1 MAFSSQAFRAPSLT
15 SRPKL
20 GKTTVSSSVFRGT
33 TKAVSASKTI
43 KVPAGM
49 GYGRIYRGANVDP
62 KYLKK
67 EGTPL
72 EQTLVETNNILV
84 EIQKQLSA
92 DFAYRIAKEDEETK
106 KIRAAADKKK
116 RIDAEKG
123 AEGVKKV
130 ASAIG
135 GVADK
140 VLAPARSIIDK
151 ILGFL
156 SAVATGFVVEKAIPW
171 LLNNRDKIEGTF
183 KFVQDN
189 WKWILGIIGGVLVGR
204 VVYKVVRLYRALRGV
219 ARFLTG
225 RGGKPSTGGGRTR
238 GGIFRN
244 AAGQRRGGLTIGRET
259 RSFYTGTGGR
269 TGPARYNGGAARQKI
284 DLEVVTRQKGIINKA
299 LQGVEVSAKKFSRDI
314 LKSLGM
320 GPGAKTLQK
329 SILKFARPIL
339 KRIPFVGALL
349 DFALSVAL
357 GEDPGR
363 AAFGAI
369 GAGLLGAVG
378 TFLGGPVGTF
388 IGGFAGDFAG
398 RKLYDLFFGNKS
410 KDPNA
415 EEAKGMNSG
424 GTVTGRNVGDRDS
437 VPALLTVGEKVV
449 PREQSKAS
457 KFGPFVDDI
466 IRDKGS
472 LYGGMVFALREQE
485 ENNKLFKKTNVEF
498 EKTLKEL
505 LEKNKPQ
512 PRNTGGGA
520 NISPPTESKAP
531 SAANTIKPTG
541 RDTSASLKKEEDSG
555 PETIMLPM
563 QRSGS
568 NLPPSQAAMAPAAG
582 GSSIPTFDAED
593 PENTYIEFMKMQL
606 GIFGV

>member
-33 TKAVSASKTI
+33 TKAVSASKTM

-49 GYGRIYRGANVDP
+49 GYGSIYRGSNVDP

-67 EGTPL
+67 EGAPL

-84 EIQKQLSA
+84 EIQKQLSI
-92 DFAYRIAKEDEETK
+92 DFSYRIAKENEETRR
-106 KIRAAADKKK
+106 IRAASDKKK
-116 RIDAEKG
+116 REEAEKG

-130 ASAIG
+130 GSAIG

-140 VLAPARSIIDK
+140 VLAPAKSIIDK

-183 KFVQDN
+183 KFIQDN
-189 WKWILGIIGGVLVGR
+189 WKWILGIIGGVLIGR
-204 VVYKVVRLYRALRGV
+204 VVYKVVRIFRALRGV

-244 AAGQRRGGLTIGRET
+244 AAGQRRGFGELKTET
-259 RSFYTGTGGR
+259 RTLTKK
-269 TGPARYNGGAARQKI
+269 GALGETIKYDTNVAVRQKN
-284 DLEVVTRQKGIINKA
+284 IIGKA
-299 LQGVEVSAKKFSRDI
+299 LQGVEVNAKKFSRDI
-314 LKSLGM
+314 IKSLGM
-320 GPGAKTLQK
+320 GPGAKTMQK

-369 GAGLLGAVG
+369 GAGLLGAIG
-378 TFLGGPVGTF
+378 TFLGGPLGTF
-388 IGGFAGDFAG
+388 IGGFAGDMAG
-398 RKLYDLFFGNKS
+398 RKLYDMFFGNKGE
-410 KDPNA
+410 DPNA
-415 EEAKGMNSG
+415 KEAKGMNSG
-424 GTVTGRNVGDRDS
+424 GTVTGRNVGNRDS

-472 LYGGMVFALREQE
+472 LYVGMVNALKEQE
-485 ENNKLFKKTNVEF
+485 ESSKVFKKTNEQL
-498 EKTLKEL
+498 ETILKKQE
-505 LEKNKPQ
+505 EKNKPKSN
-512 PRNTGGGA
+512 PPS
-520 NISPPTESKAP
+520 IPVSPAPKPKKSSASSSSAITPTVK
-531 SAANTIKPTG
+531 
-541 RDTSASLKKEEDSG
+541 DTSSLQKETKRG

-563 QRSGS
+563 QKSGS
-568 NLPPSQAAMAPAAG
+568 NISASPTALAPAPG

-593 PENTYIEFMKMQL
+593 AENTYIEFMKMQF

>member
-49 GYGRIYRGANVDP
+49 GYGSIYRGASVDP

-106 KIRAAADKKK
+106 KIRAASDKKK
-116 RIDAEKG
+116 RIAAEQG

-140 VLAPARSIIDK
+140 VLAPARSIFDK

-156 SAVATGFVVEKAIPW
+156 SAVVTGFIVDKALTW
-171 LLNNRDKIEGTF
+171 LSKDENRAKIEGVF
-183 KFVQDN
+183 DFVKSN
-189 WKWILGIIGGVLVGR
+189 WKWILGIIGGVLIGR
-204 VVYKVVRLYRALRGV
+204 VVYKVVRIFRALRGV

-244 AAGQRRGGLTIGRET
+244 AAGQRRGFGELKTET
-259 RSFYTGTGGR
+259 RTLTKK
-269 TGPARYNGGAARQKI
+269 GALGETIKYDTNVAVRQKN
-284 DLEVVTRQKGIINKA
+284 IIGKA
-299 LQGVEVSAKKFSRDI
+299 LQGVEVNAKKFSRDI
-314 LKSLGM
+314 MKSLGM
-320 GPGAKTLQK
+320 GPGAKTMQK

-369 GAGLLGAVG
+369 GAGLLGAIG
-378 TFLGGPVGTF
+378 TFLGGPLGTF
-388 IGGFAGDFAG
+388 IGGFAGDMAG
-398 RKLYDLFFGNKS
+398 RKLYDMFFGNKGE
-410 KDPNA
+410 DPNA
-415 EEAKGMNSG
+415 KEAKGMNSG

-437 VPALLTVGEKVV
+437 VPTILTVGEKVV

-485 ENNKLFKKTNVEF
+485 ENNKLFKKTNESF

-505 LEKNKPQ
+505 TEKNKPQ
-512 PRNTGGGA
+512 VRSTGGSGA

-531 SAANTIKPTG
+531 TAANTIKPTG
-541 RDTSASLKKEEDSG
+541 RDTSSSLKKEEDSG

-563 QRSGS
+563 QKSGS
-568 NLPPSQAAMAPAAG
+568 NTIPSPTSAAPAAG

-593 PENTYIEFMKMQL
+593 PENTYIEYMKMQF

>member
-49 GYGRIYRGANVDP
+49 GYGSIYRGASVDP

-106 KIRAAADKKK
+106 KIRAASDKKK
-116 RIDAEKG
+116 RIAAEQG

-140 VLAPARSIIDK
+140 VLAPARSIFDK

-156 SAVATGFVVEKAIPW
+156 SAVVTGFIVDKALTW
-171 LLNNRDKIEGTF
+171 LSKDENRAKIEGVF
-183 KFVQDN
+183 DFVKSN
-189 WKWILGIIGGVLVGR
+189 WKWILGIIGGVLIGR
-204 VVYKVVRLYRALRGV
+204 VVYKVVRIFRALRGV

-244 AAGQRRGGLTIGRET
+244 AAGQRRGFGELKTET
-259 RSFYTGTGGR
+259 RTLTKK
-269 TGPARYNGGAARQKI
+269 GALGETIKYDTNVAVRQKN
-284 DLEVVTRQKGIINKA
+284 IIGKA
-299 LQGVEVSAKKFSRDI
+299 LQGVEVNAKKFSRDI
-314 LKSLGM
+314 MKSLGM
-320 GPGAKTLQK
+320 GPGAKTMQK

-369 GAGLLGAVG
+369 GAGLLGAIG
-378 TFLGGPVGTF
+378 TFLGGPLGTF
-388 IGGFAGDFAG
+388 IGGFAGDMAG
-398 RKLYDLFFGNKS
+398 RKLYDMFFGNKGE
-410 KDPNA
+410 DPNA
-415 EEAKGMNSG
+415 KEAKGMNRG
-424 GTVTGRNVGDRDS
+424 GTVTGRNVGNRDS

-472 LYGGMVFALREQE
+472 LYVGMVNALKEQE
-485 ENNKLFKKTNVEF
+485 ESSKVFKKTNEQL
-498 EKTLKEL
+498 ETILKKQE
-505 LEKNKPQ
+505 EKNKLKSNP
-512 PRNTGGGA
+512 PS
-520 NISPPTESKAP
+520 IPVSPAPKPKKSSASSSSAITPTVK
-531 SAANTIKPTG
+531 
-541 RDTSASLKKEEDSG
+541 DTSSLQKETKRG

-563 QRSGS
+563 QKFGS
-568 NLPPSQAAMAPAAG
+568 NIPPSATSMAPAPG

-593 PENTYIEFMKMQL
+593 PENTYIEYMKMQF

>member
-1 MAFSSQAFRAPSLT
+1 MAFSSQAFRAPSVT

-43 KVPAGM
+43 KVPSGM
-49 GYGRIYRGANVDP
+49 GYGSIYRGSNVDP

-67 EGTPL
+67 EGAPL

-92 DFAYRIAKEDEETK
+92 DFSYRIAKENEETK
-106 KIRAAADKKK
+106 KIRAASDKKK
-116 RIDAEKG
+116 REEAEKG

-130 ASAIG
+130 GSAIG

-140 VLAPARSIIDK
+140 VLAPAKSIFDK

-156 SAVATGFVVEKAIPW
+156 SAVVTGFIVDKALVW
-171 LLNNRDKIEGTF
+171 LSKDENKAKLDGVFN
-183 KFVQDN
+183 FVKDN

-204 VVYKVVRLYRALRGV
+204 VIYKMYRIYRALRWAG
-219 ARFLTG
+219 RLLTG
-225 RGGKPSTGGGRTR
+225 RGGGGGGAATRR
-238 GGIFRN
+238 GGLIRN
-244 AAGQRRGGLTIGRET
+244 SAGQRRGFGPLQAET
-259 RSFYTGTGGR
+259 RTFQRRGILGETINYDRQVMTR
-269 TGPARYNGGAARQKI
+269 TKNPIAKSIQR
-284 DLEVVTRQKGIINKA
+284 LEVLSKIAGKNVVSKLGLKGIT
-299 LQGVEVSAKKFSRDI
+299 KF
-314 LKSLGM
+314 L
-320 GPGAKTLQK
+320 
-329 SILKFARPIL
+329 RPIL
-339 KRIPFVGALL
+339 KRIPIFGGLI
-349 DFALSVAL
+349 DFAVSMAL
-357 GEDPGR
+357 GEPIGR
-363 AAFGAI
+363 AAAKAVGAMLG
-369 GAGLLGAVG
+369 GALGSFIPIPGVG
-378 TFLGGPVGTF
+378 TFLGGW
-388 IGGFAGDFAG
+388 AGDWVG
-398 RKLYDLFFGNKS
+398 GTLYDWITKS
-410 KDPNA
+410 KESKEVKEEGAD
-415 EEAKGMNSG
+415 EAKGMNSG
-424 GTVTGRNVGDRDS
+424 GTVTGRNVGNRDS

-485 ENNKLFKKTNVEF
+485 ENNKLFKKTNESF

-505 LEKNKPQ
+505 TEKNKPKVRT
-512 PRNTGGGA
+512 PGSPAA

-531 SAANTIKPTG
+531 AAANTIKPTG
-541 RDTSASLKKEEDSG
+541 KDAPSLRKQEDSG

-563 QRSGS
+563 QKSGS

-593 PENTYIEFMKMQL
+593 PENTYIEYMKMQF

>member
-1 MAFSSQAFRAPSLT
+1 MALSSQAFRAPSLT

-33 TKAVSASKTI
+33 TKAVSASKTM

-49 GYGRIYRGANVDP
+49 GYGSIYRGSNVDP

-67 EGTPL
+67 EGAPL

-92 DFAYRIAKEDEETK
+92 DFSYRIAKENEETK
-106 KIRAAADKKK
+106 KIRAASDKKK
-116 RIDAEKG
+116 RIAAEQG

-140 VLAPARSIIDK
+140 VLAPARSIFDK

-156 SAVATGFVVEKAIPW
+156 SAVVTGFIVDKALVW
-171 LLNNRDKIEGTF
+171 LSKDENKAKLDGVFN
-183 KFVQDN
+183 FVKDN

-204 VVYKVVRLYRALRGV
+204 VIYKMYRIFRALRWAG
-219 ARFLTG
+219 RLLTG

-244 AAGQRRGGLTIGRET
+244 AAGQRRGFGELKTET
-259 RSFYTGTGGR
+259 RTLTKK
-269 TGPARYNGGAARQKI
+269 GALGETIKYDTNVAVRQKN
-284 DLEVVTRQKGIINKA
+284 IIGKA
-299 LQGVEVSAKKFSRDI
+299 LQGVEVNAKKFSRDI
-314 LKSLGM
+314 MKSLGM
-320 GPGAKTLQK
+320 GPGAKTMQK

-369 GAGLLGAVG
+369 GAGLLGAIG
-378 TFLGGPVGTF
+378 TFLGGPLGTF
-388 IGGFAGDFAG
+388 IGGFAGDMAG
-398 RKLYDLFFGNKS
+398 RKLYDMFFGNKGE
-410 KDPNA
+410 DPNA
-415 EEAKGMNSG
+415 KEAKGMNSG
-424 GTVTGRNVGDRDS
+424 GTVTGRNVGNRDS

-485 ENNKLFKKTNVEF
+485 ENNKLFKKTNESF

-505 LEKNKPQ
+505 TEKNKPKVRT
-512 PRNTGGGA
+512 PESPAA
-520 NISPPTESKAP
+520 NISPSTESKAP
-531 SAANTIKPTG
+531 TAANTIKPTG
-541 RDTSASLKKEEDSG
+541 RDTSSSLKKEEDSG

-563 QRSGS
+563 QKSGS

-593 PENTYIEFMKMQL
+593 PENTYIEYMKMQF

>member
-33 TKAVSASKTI
+33 TKAVSASKTM

-49 GYGRIYRGANVDP
+49 GYGSIYRGSNVDP

-67 EGTPL
+67 EGAPL

-106 KIRAAADKKK
+106 KIRAASDKKK
-116 RIDAEKG
+116 RIAAEQG

-140 VLAPARSIIDK
+140 VLAPARSIFDK

-156 SAVATGFVVEKAIPW
+156 SAVVTGFIVDKALTW
-171 LLNNRDKIEGTF
+171 LSKDENRAKIEGVF
-183 KFVQDN
+183 DFVKSN

-204 VVYKVVRLYRALRGV
+204 VVYKIVRIFRALRGV

-225 RGGKPSTGGGRTR
+225 RGGAATGGGGR

-244 AAGQRRGGLTIGRET
+244 AQGQRRGKVNITRTTET
-259 RSFYTGTGGR
+259 RTLTKRDKLGGTVK
-269 TGPARYNGGAARQKI
+269 YDKQF
-284 DLEVVTRQKGIINKA
+284 DVVNRQKGIINKA

-314 LKSLGM
+314 IKSLGM
-320 GPGAKTLQK
+320 GPGAKTMQK

-369 GAGLLGAVG
+369 GAGLLGAIG
-378 TFLGGPVGTF
+378 TFLGGPLGTF

-398 RKLYDLFFGNKS
+398 RKLYDMFFGNKGE
-410 KDPNA
+410 DPNA
-415 EEAKGMNSG
+415 KEAKGMNRG

-437 VPALLTVGEKVV
+437 VPTILTVGEKVV

-485 ENNKLFKKTNVEF
+485 ENNKLFKKTNESF

-505 LEKNKPQ
+505 TEKNKPKVRT
-512 PRNTGGGA
+512 PGSPAA

-531 SAANTIKPTG
+531 TAANTIKPTG
-541 RDTSASLKKEEDSG
+541 RDTSSSLKKEEDSG

-563 QRSGS
+563 QKSGS
-568 NLPPSQAAMAPAAG
+568 NISASPTALAPAPG

-593 PENTYIEFMKMQL
+593 AENTYIEFMKMQF

>member
-33 TKAVSASKTI
+33 TKAVSASKTM

-49 GYGRIYRGANVDP
+49 GYGSIYRGANVDP

-84 EIQKQLSA
+84 EIQKQLSV

-140 VLAPARSIIDK
+140 VLAPARSIFDK

-156 SAVATGFVVEKAIPW
+156 SAVVTGFIVDKALTW
-171 LLNNRDKIEGTF
+171 LSKDENRAKIEGVF
-183 KFVQDN
+183 NFVKDN

-204 VVYKVVRLYRALRGV
+204 VVYKIVRIFRALRGV

-225 RGGKPSTGGGRTR
+225 RGGGPGRRPRGTRITAAENRYRQRFGDRAADQRFGERPKGGLIRDGSNRVR
-238 GGIFRN
+238 KNIVSKSIFRVQDL
-244 AAGQRRGGLTIGRET
+244 ASKAGKGVVSKLGL
-259 RSFYTGTGGR
+259 
-269 TGPARYNGGAARQKI
+269 
-284 DLEVVTRQKGIINKA
+284 KGIT
-299 LQGVEVSAKKFSRDI
+299 KF
-314 LKSLGM
+314 L
-320 GPGAKTLQK
+320 
-329 SILKFARPIL
+329 RPVL
-339 KRIPFVGALL
+339 KRIPIFGALI
-349 DFALSVAL
+349 DFAVSMAL
-357 GEDPGR
+357 GEPIGR
-363 AAFGAI
+363 AAAKAI
-369 GAGLLGAVG
+369 GAGLGGALGSLIPIPGVG
-378 TFLGGPVGTF
+378 TFLGGW
-388 IGGFAGDFAG
+388 AGDWVG
-398 RKLYDLFFGNKS
+398 GTLYDWITKS
-410 KDPNA
+410 KESKEVKEEGAD
-415 EEAKGMNSG
+415 EAKGMNSG

-555 PETIMLPM
+555 PETVMLPM
-563 QRSGS
+563 QKSGS

>member
-33 TKAVSASKTI
+33 TKAVSASKTM

-49 GYGRIYRGANVDP
+49 GYGSIYRGSNVDP

-106 KIRAAADKKK
+106 KIRAASDKKK
-116 RIDAEKG
+116 RIAAEQG

-140 VLAPARSIIDK
+140 VLAPARSIFDK

-156 SAVATGFVVEKAIPW
+156 SAVVTGFIVDKALVW
-171 LLNNRDKIEGTF
+171 LSKDENKAKLDGVFN
-183 KFVQDN
+183 FVKDN

-204 VVYKVVRLYRALRGV
+204 VIYNMYRIFRALRGV

-225 RGGKPSTGGGRTR
+225 RGGAATGGGGR

-244 AAGQRRGGLTIGRET
+244 ASGGRRGVTIGRET

-269 TGPARYNGGAARQKI
+269 TGPAQVDGAGARKKI
-284 DLEVVTRQKGIINKA
+284 DLDIVTRQKGIINKA
-299 LQGVEVSAKKFSRDI
+299 LQGVEVNAKKFSRVI
-314 LKSLGM
+314 MKSLGM
-320 GPGAKTLQK
+320 GPGAKTMQK
-329 SILKFARPIL
+329 SILMFARPIL

-363 AAFGAI
+363 AAPRRPADRRARRSVPRSRAGEARSPYSTSKRRLRSRARSGRMIALI
-369 GAGLLGAVG
+369 GA
-378 TFLGGPVGTF
+378 
-388 IGGFAGDFAG
+388 
-398 RKLYDLFFGNKS
+398 
-410 KDPNA
+410 
-415 EEAKGMNSG
+415 
-424 GTVTGRNVGDRDS
+424 
-437 VPALLTVGEKVV
+437 
-449 PREQSKAS
+449 
-457 KFGPFVDDI
+457 
-466 IRDKGS
+466 
-472 LYGGMVFALREQE
+472 
-485 ENNKLFKKTNVEF
+485 
-498 EKTLKEL
+498 
-505 LEKNKPQ
+505 
-512 PRNTGGGA
+512 
-520 NISPPTESKAP
+520 
-531 SAANTIKPTG
+531 
-541 RDTSASLKKEEDSG
+541 
-555 PETIMLPM
+555 
-563 QRSGS
+563 
-568 NLPPSQAAMAPAAG
+568 
-582 GSSIPTFDAED
+582 
-593 PENTYIEFMKMQL
+593 
-606 GIFGV
+606 

>member
-49 GYGRIYRGANVDP
+49 GYGSIYRGASVDP

-67 EGTPL
+67 EGAPL

-106 KIRAAADKKK
+106 KIRAASDKKK
-116 RIDAEKG
+116 REEAEKG

-140 VLAPARSIIDK
+140 VLAPAKSIFDK

-156 SAVATGFVVEKAIPW
+156 SAVVTGFIVDKALTW
-171 LLNNRDKIEGTF
+171 LSKDENRAKIDGVF
-183 KFVQDN
+183 NFVKDN

-204 VVYKVVRLYRALRGV
+204 VIYKMYRIYRALRGI
-219 ARFLTG
+219 ARFVTG
-225 RGGKPSTGGGRTR
+225 RGGGGGGAATRR
-238 GGIFRN
+238 GGLIRN
-244 AAGQRRGGLTIGRET
+244 AAGQRRGFGPLQAET
-259 RSFYTGTGGR
+259 RTFQRRGILGETINYDRQVMTR
-269 TGPARYNGGAARQKI
+269 TKNPIAKSIQR
-284 DLEVVTRQKGIINKA
+284 LEVLSKIAGKNVVSKLGLKGIT
-299 LQGVEVSAKKFSRDI
+299 KF
-314 LKSLGM
+314 L
-320 GPGAKTLQK
+320 
-329 SILKFARPIL
+329 RPVL
-339 KRIPFVGALL
+339 KRIPIFGGLI
-349 DFALSVAL
+349 DFAVSMAL
-357 GEDPGR
+357 GEPIGR
-363 AAFGAI
+363 AAAKAVGAMLG
-369 GAGLLGAVG
+369 GALGSFIPIPGVG
-378 TFLGGPVGTF
+378 TFLGGW
-388 IGGFAGDFAG
+388 AGDWVG
-398 RKLYDLFFGNKS
+398 GTLYDWITKS
-410 KDPNA
+410 KESKEVKEEGA
-415 EEAKGMNSG
+415 AEAKGMNSG
-424 GTVTGRNVGDRDS
+424 GTVTGRNVGNRDS

-485 ENNKLFKKTNVEF
+485 ENNKLFKKTNESF

-505 LEKNKPQ
+505 TEKNKPKVRT
-512 PRNTGGGA
+512 PGRPAA

-531 SAANTIKPTG
+531 AAANTIKPTG
-541 RDTSASLKKEEDSG
+541 RDTSSSLKKEEDSG
-555 PETIMLPM
+555 PETIRLPM
-563 QRSGS
+563 QKSGS
-568 NLPPSQAAMAPAAG
+568 NISASPTALAPAPG

-593 PENTYIEFMKMQL
+593 AENTYIEFMKMQF

>member
-33 TKAVSASKTI
+33 TEAVSASKTI

-49 GYGRIYRGANVDP
+49 GYGSIYRGASVDP

-67 EGTPL
+67 EGAPL

-106 KIRAAADKKK
+106 KIRAASDKKK
-116 RIDAEKG
+116 REEAEKG

-140 VLAPARSIIDK
+140 VLAPAKSIFDK

-156 SAVATGFVVEKAIPW
+156 SAVVTGFIVDKALTW
-171 LLNNRDKIEGTF
+171 LSKDENRAKIDGVF
-183 KFVQDN
+183 NFVKDN

-204 VVYKVVRLYRALRGV
+204 VIYKMYRIYRALRGI
-219 ARFLTG
+219 ARFVTG
-225 RGGKPSTGGGRTR
+225 RGGGGGGAATRR
-238 GGIFRN
+238 GGLIRN
-244 AAGQRRGGLTIGRET
+244 AAGQRRGFGPLQAET
-259 RSFYTGTGGR
+259 RTFQRRGILGETINYDRQVMTR
-269 TGPARYNGGAARQKI
+269 TKNPIAKSIQR
-284 DLEVVTRQKGIINKA
+284 LEVLSKIAGKNVVSKLGLKGIT
-299 LQGVEVSAKKFSRDI
+299 KF
-314 LKSLGM
+314 L
-320 GPGAKTLQK
+320 
-329 SILKFARPIL
+329 RPVL
-339 KRIPFVGALL
+339 KRIPIFGGLI
-349 DFALSVAL
+349 DFAVSMAL
-357 GEDPGR
+357 GEPIGR
-363 AAFGAI
+363 AAAKAVGAMLG
-369 GAGLLGAVG
+369 GALGSFIPIPGVG
-378 TFLGGPVGTF
+378 TFLGGW
-388 IGGFAGDFAG
+388 AGDWVG
-398 RKLYDLFFGNKS
+398 GTLYDWITKS
-410 KDPNA
+410 KESKEVKEEGA
-415 EEAKGMNSG
+415 AEAKGMNSG
-424 GTVTGRNVGDRDS
+424 GTVTGRNVGNRDS

-485 ENNKLFKKTNVEF
+485 ENNKLFKKTNESF

-505 LEKNKPQ
+505 TEKNKPKVRT
-512 PRNTGGGA
+512 PGRPAA

-531 SAANTIKPTG
+531 AAANTIKPTG
-541 RDTSASLKKEEDSG
+541 RDTSSSLKKEEDSG

-563 QRSGS
+563 QKSGS

-593 PENTYIEFMKMQL
+593 PENTYIEYMKMQF

>member
-33 TKAVSASKTI
+33 TKAVSASKTM

-49 GYGRIYRGANVDP
+49 GYGSIYRGSNVDP

-106 KIRAAADKKK
+106 KIRAASDKKK
-116 RIDAEKG
+116 RIAAEQG

-140 VLAPARSIIDK
+140 VLAPARSIFDK

-156 SAVATGFVVEKAIPW
+156 SAVVTGFIVDKALTW
-171 LLNNRDKIEGTF
+171 LSKDENRAKIEGVF
-183 KFVQDN
+183 DFVKSN

-204 VVYKVVRLYRALRGV
+204 VVYKIVRIFRALRGV

-225 RGGKPSTGGGRTR
+225 RGGAATGGGGR

-244 AAGQRRGGLTIGRET
+244 AQGQRRGKVNITRTTET
-259 RSFYTGTGGR
+259 RTLTKRDKLGGTVK
-269 TGPARYNGGAARQKI
+269 YDKQF
-284 DLEVVTRQKGIINKA
+284 DVVNRQKGIINKA

-314 LKSLGM
+314 IKSLGM
-320 GPGAKTLQK
+320 GPGAKTMQK

-369 GAGLLGAVG
+369 GAGLLGAIG
-378 TFLGGPVGTF
+378 TFLGGPLGTF

-398 RKLYDLFFGNKS
+398 RKLYDMFFGNKGE
-410 KDPNA
+410 DPNA
-415 EEAKGMNSG
+415 KEAKGMNRG
-424 GTVTGRNVGDRDS
+424 GTVTGRNVGNRDS

-485 ENNKLFKKTNVEF
+485 ENNKLFKKTNESF

-505 LEKNKPQ
+505 TEKNKPKVRT
-512 PRNTGGGA
+512 PGSPAA

-531 SAANTIKPTG
+531 TAANTIKPTG
-541 RDTSASLKKEEDSG
+541 RDTSSSLKKEEDSG

-563 QRSGS
+563 QKSGS

-593 PENTYIEFMKMQL
+593 AENTYIEFMKMQF

>member
-33 TKAVSASKTI
+33 TKAVSASKTM

-49 GYGRIYRGANVDP
+49 GYGSIYRGSNVDP

-67 EGTPL
+67 EGAPL

-92 DFAYRIAKEDEETK
+92 DFAYRIAKENEETK
-106 KIRAAADKKK
+106 KIRAASDKKK
-116 RIDAEKG
+116 RIAAEQG

-140 VLAPARSIIDK
+140 VLAPARSIFDK

-156 SAVATGFVVEKAIPW
+156 SAVVTGFIVDKALTW
-171 LLNNRDKIEGTF
+171 LSKDENRAKIEGVF
-183 KFVQDN
+183 DFVKSN
-189 WKWILGIIGGVLVGR
+189 WKWILGIIGGVLIGR
-204 VVYKVVRLYRALRGV
+204 VVYKVVRIFRALRGV

-225 RGGKPSTGGGRTR
+225 RGGQPSTGGGRTR

-244 AAGQRRGGLTIGRET
+244 AAGQRRGSLTIGREVQS
-259 RSFYTGTGGR
+259 RVVPGKFNV
-269 TGPARYNGGAARQKI
+269 AGGAVRENV
-284 DLEVVTRQKGIINKA
+284 EVITRQKGIINKA
-299 LQGVEVSAKKFSRDI
+299 LQGVEVSAKKFSRNI
-314 LKSLGM
+314 IKSLGM

-369 GAGLLGAVG
+369 GAGLLGAIG
-378 TFLGGPVGTF
+378 TFLGGPLGTF
-388 IGGFAGDFAG
+388 IGGFAGDMAG
-398 RKLYDLFFGNKS
+398 RKLYDMFFGNKGE
-410 KDPNA
+410 DPNA
-415 EEAKGMNSG
+415 KEAKGMNSG

-437 VPALLTVGEKVV
+437 VPTILTVGEKVV

-485 ENNKLFKKTNVEF
+485 ENNKLFKKTNESF

-505 LEKNKPQ
+505 TEKNKPQ
-512 PRNTGGGA
+512 VRSTGGSGA

-531 SAANTIKPTG
+531 TAANTIKPTG
-541 RDTSASLKKEEDSG
+541 RDTSSSLKKEEDSG

-563 QRSGS
+563 QKSGS

-593 PENTYIEFMKMQL
+593 PENTYIEYMKMQF

>member
-33 TKAVSASKTI
+33 TKAVSASKTM

-49 GYGRIYRGANVDP
+49 GYGSIYRGASVDP

-67 EGTPL
+67 EGAPL

-92 DFAYRIAKEDEETK
+92 DFAYRIAKENDETK
-106 KIRAAADKKK
+106 KIRAASDKKK
-116 RIDAEKG
+116 RIAAEQG

-140 VLAPARSIIDK
+140 VLAPARSIFDK

-156 SAVATGFVVEKAIPW
+156 SAVVTGFIVDKALTW
-171 LLNNRDKIEGTF
+171 LSKDENRAKIEGVF
-183 KFVQDN
+183 DFVKSN
-189 WKWILGIIGGVLVGR
+189 WKWILGIIGGVLIGR
-204 VVYKVVRLYRALRGV
+204 VVYKVVRIFRALRGV

-225 RGGKPSTGGGRTR
+225 RGGQPSTGGGRTR

-244 AAGQRRGGLTIGRET
+244 SAGQRRGFGELKTET
-259 RSFYTGTGGR
+259 RTLTKK
-269 TGPARYNGGAARQKI
+269 GALGETIKYDTNVAVRQKN
-284 DLEVVTRQKGIINKA
+284 IIGKA
-299 LQGVEVSAKKFSRDI
+299 LQGVEVNAKKFSRDI
-314 LKSLGM
+314 MKSLGM
-320 GPGAKTLQK
+320 GPGAKTMQK

-369 GAGLLGAVG
+369 GAGLLGAIG
-378 TFLGGPVGTF
+378 TFLGGPLGTF
-388 IGGFAGDFAG
+388 IGGFAGDMAG
-398 RKLYDLFFGNKS
+398 RKLYDMFFGNKGE
-410 KDPNA
+410 DPNA
-415 EEAKGMNSG
+415 KEAKGMNSG

-437 VPALLTVGEKVV
+437 VPTILTVGEKVV

-485 ENNKLFKKTNVEF
+485 ENNKLFKKTNESF

-505 LEKNKPQ
+505 TEKNKPQ
-512 PRNTGGGA
+512 VRSTGGSGA

-531 SAANTIKPTG
+531 AAANTIKPTG
-541 RDTSASLKKEEDSG
+541 RDTSSSLKKEEDSG

-563 QRSGS
+563 QKSGS
-568 NLPPSQAAMAPAAG
+568 NISASPTALAPAPG

-593 PENTYIEFMKMQL
+593 AENTYIEFMKMQF

>member
-49 GYGRIYRGANVDP
+49 GYGSIYRGASVDP

-67 EGTPL
+67 EGAPL

-106 KIRAAADKKK
+106 KIRAASDKKK
-116 RIDAEKG
+116 REEAEKG

-140 VLAPARSIIDK
+140 VLAPAKSIFDK

-156 SAVATGFVVEKAIPW
+156 SAVVTGFIVDKALTW
-171 LLNNRDKIEGTF
+171 LSKDENRAKIDGVF
-183 KFVQDN
+183 NFVKDN

-204 VVYKVVRLYRALRGV
+204 VVYKIVRIFRALRGV

-244 AAGQRRGGLTIGRET
+244 AAGQRRGSLTIGREVQS
-259 RSFYTGTGGR
+259 RVVPGKFNV
-269 TGPARYNGGAARQKI
+269 AGGAVRENV
-284 DLEVVTRQKGIINKA
+284 EVITRQKGIINKA
-299 LQGVEVSAKKFSRDI
+299 LQGVEVSAKKFSRNI
-314 LKSLGM
+314 IKSLGM

-369 GAGLLGAVG
+369 GAALLGAVG
-378 TFLGGPVGTF
+378 TFLGGPLGTF
-388 IGGFAGDFAG
+388 IGGFAGDMAG
-398 RKLYDLFFGNKS
+398 RKLYDMFFGNKGE
-410 KDPNA
+410 DPNA
-415 EEAKGMNSG
+415 KEAKGMNSG
-424 GTVTGRNVGDRDS
+424 GTVTGRNVGNRDS

-485 ENNKLFKKTNVEF
+485 ENNKLFKKTNEFF

-505 LEKNKPQ
+505 TEKNKPKVRT
-512 PRNTGGGA
+512 PGRPAA

-531 SAANTIKPTG
+531 AAANTIKPTG
-541 RDTSASLKKEEDSG
+541 RDTSSSLKKEEDSG

-563 QRSGS
+563 QKSGS

-593 PENTYIEFMKMQL
+593 PENTYIEYMKMQF

>member
-49 GYGRIYRGANVDP
+49 GYGSIYRGASVDP

-106 KIRAAADKKK
+106 KIRAASDKKK
-116 RIDAEKG
+116 RIAAEQG

-140 VLAPARSIIDK
+140 VLAPARSIFDK

-156 SAVATGFVVEKAIPW
+156 SAVVTGFIVDKALTW
-171 LLNNRDKIEGTF
+171 LSKDENRAKIEGVF
-183 KFVQDN
+183 DFVKSN
-189 WKWILGIIGGVLVGR
+189 WKWILGIIGGVLIGR
-204 VVYKVVRLYRALRGV
+204 VVYKVVRIFRALRGV

-244 AAGQRRGGLTIGRET
+244 AAGQRRGFGELKTET
-259 RSFYTGTGGR
+259 RTLTKK
-269 TGPARYNGGAARQKI
+269 GALGETIKYDTNVAVRQKN
-284 DLEVVTRQKGIINKA
+284 IIGKA
-299 LQGVEVSAKKFSRDI
+299 LQGVEVNAKKFSRDI
-314 LKSLGM
+314 MKSLGM
-320 GPGAKTLQK
+320 GPGAKTMQK

-369 GAGLLGAVG
+369 GAGLLGAIG
-378 TFLGGPVGTF
+378 TFLGGPLGTF
-388 IGGFAGDFAG
+388 IGGFAGDMAG
-398 RKLYDLFFGNKS
+398 RKLYDMFFGNKGE
-410 KDPNA
+410 DPNA
-415 EEAKGMNSG
+415 KEAKGMNSG

-437 VPALLTVGEKVV
+437 VPTILTVGEKVV

-485 ENNKLFKKTNVEF
+485 ENNKLFKKTNESF

-505 LEKNKPQ
+505 TEKNKPQ
-512 PRNTGGGA
+512 VRSTGGSGA

-531 SAANTIKPTG
+531 TAANTIKPTG
-541 RDTSASLKKEEDSG
+541 RDTSSSLKKEEDSG

-563 QRSGS
+563 QKSGS

-593 PENTYIEFMKMQL
+593 PENTYIEYMKMQF

>member
-33 TKAVSASKTI
+33 TKAVSASKTM

-49 GYGRIYRGANVDP
+49 GYGSIYRGSNVDP

-106 KIRAAADKKK
+106 KIRAASDKKK
-116 RIDAEKG
+116 RIAAEQG

-140 VLAPARSIIDK
+140 VLAPAKSIFDK

-156 SAVATGFVVEKAIPW
+156 SAVVTGFIVDKALTW
-171 LLNNRDKIEGTF
+171 LSKDENRAKIQGVF
-183 KFVQDN
+183 DFVKSN

-204 VVYKVVRLYRALRGV
+204 VIYKMYRIFRALRGV

-238 GGIFRN
+238 SGIFRN
-244 AAGQRRGGLTIGRET
+244 AAGQRRGRLTIGREVQS
-259 RSFYTGTGGR
+259 RVVPGKFNV
-269 TGPARYNGGAARQKI
+269 AGGAVRENV
-284 DLEVVTRQKGIINKA
+284 EVITRQKGIINKA
-299 LQGVEVSAKKFSRDI
+299 LQGVEVSAKKFSRNI
-314 LKSLGM
+314 IKSLGM

-369 GAGLLGAVG
+369 GAGLLGAIG
-378 TFLGGPVGTF
+378 TFLGGPLGTF
-388 IGGFAGDFAG
+388 IGGFAGDMAG
-398 RKLYDLFFGNKS
+398 RKLYDMFFGNKGE
-410 KDPNA
+410 DPNA
-415 EEAKGMNSG
+415 KEAKGMNSG
-424 GTVTGRNVGDRDS
+424 GTVTGRNVGNRDS

-485 ENNKLFKKTNVEF
+485 ENNKLFKKTNESF

-505 LEKNKPQ
+505 SEKNKPKVRT
-512 PRNTGGGA
+512 PGSPAA

-531 SAANTIKPTG
+531 AAANTIKPTG
-541 RDTSASLKKEEDSG
+541 RDTSSSLKKEEDSG

-563 QRSGS
+563 QKSGS
-568 NLPPSQAAMAPAAG
+568 NIPASPTSLAPAAG

-593 PENTYIEFMKMQL
+593 PENTYIEFMKMQF

>member
-33 TKAVSASKTI
+33 TKAVSASKTM

-49 GYGRIYRGANVDP
+49 GYGSIYRGASVDP

-84 EIQKQLSA
+84 EIQKQLSV

-140 VLAPARSIIDK
+140 VLAPAKSIFDK

-156 SAVATGFVVEKAIPW
+156 SAVVTGFVAEKAIPW

-204 VVYKVVRLYRALRGV
+204 VVYKIVRLYRALRGV
-219 ARFLTG
+219 ARFATG
-225 RGGKPSTGGGRTR
+225 RGGKPSTSGGRTR

-244 AAGQRRGGLTIGRET
+244 AAGQRRGRLTIGREVQS
-259 RSFYTGTGGR
+259 RVVPGKFNV
-269 TGPARYNGGAARQKI
+269 AGGAVRENV
-284 DLEVVTRQKGIINKA
+284 EVITRQKGIINKA
-299 LQGVEVSAKKFSRDI
+299 LQGVEVSVKKFSRDI
-314 LKSLGM
+314 IKSLGM
-320 GPGAKTLQK
+320 GPGSKTLQK

-378 TFLGGPVGTF
+378 TFLGGPLGTF

-398 RKLYDLFFGNKS
+398 RKLYDLFFGNKG
-410 KDPNA
+410 KDPNV

-505 LEKNKPQ
+505 LEKNKPK

-531 SAANTIKPTG
+531 AAANTIKPTG
-541 RDTSASLKKEEDSG
+541 RDTSSSLKKEEDSG

-563 QRSGS
+563 QKSGS

-593 PENTYIEFMKMQL
+593 SENTYIEFMKMQL

>member
-33 TKAVSASKTI
+33 TKAVSASKTM

-49 GYGRIYRGANVDP
+49 GYGSIYRGSNVDP

-92 DFAYRIAKEDEETK
+92 DFAYRIAKESEETK
-106 KIRAAADKKK
+106 KIRAASDKKK
-116 RIDAEKG
+116 RIAAEQG

-140 VLAPARSIIDK
+140 VLAPAKSIFDK

-156 SAVATGFVVEKAIPW
+156 SAVVTGFIVDKALTW
-171 LLNNRDKIEGTF
+171 LSKDENRAKIEGVF
-183 KFVQDN
+183 NFVKDN

-204 VVYKVVRLYRALRGV
+204 VIYKMYRIYRALRGI
-219 ARFLTG
+219 ARFVTG
-225 RGGKPSTGGGRTR
+225 RGGAPGRRKIGTR
-238 GGIFRN
+238 LSPAEQRYRSRFGDRAGDQRFGERPKGNLLRQSSGKVRN
-244 AAGQRRGGLTIGRET
+244 NIVAKSVVRLQDLASKAGKNVVGKLGL
-259 RSFYTGTGGR
+259 
-269 TGPARYNGGAARQKI
+269 
-284 DLEVVTRQKGIINKA
+284 KGI
-299 LQGVEVSAKKFSRDI
+299 SKF
-314 LKSLGM
+314 L
-320 GPGAKTLQK
+320 
-329 SILKFARPIL
+329 RPIL
-339 KRIPFVGALL
+339 KRIPIFGALI
-349 DFALSVAL
+349 DFAVSMAL
-357 GEDPGR
+357 GEPIGR
-363 AAFGAI
+363 AAAKAI
-369 GAGLLGAVG
+369 GAGLGGALGSLIPIPGVG
-378 TFLGGPVGTF
+378 TFLGGW
-388 IGGFAGDFAG
+388 AGDWVG
-398 RKLYDLFFGNKS
+398 GTLYDWITKS
-410 KDPNA
+410 KESKELKEGGADEA
-415 EEAKGMNSG
+415 EGMNRG

-437 VPALLTVGEKVV
+437 VPTILTVGEKVV

-485 ENNKLFKKTNVEF
+485 ENNKLFKKTNESF

-505 LEKNKPQ
+505 TEKNKPQ
-512 PRNTGGGA
+512 VRSTGGSGA

-531 SAANTIKPTG
+531 TAANTIKPTG
-541 RDTSASLKKEEDSG
+541 RDTSSSLKKEEDSG

-563 QRSGS
+563 QKSGS

-593 PENTYIEFMKMQL
+593 PENTYIEYMKMQF

>member
-15 SRPKL
+15 AKPKL

-33 TKAVSASKTI
+33 TKAVSASKTM

-49 GYGRIYRGANVDP
+49 GYGSIYRGSNVDP

-106 KIRAAADKKK
+106 KIRAASDKKK
-116 RIDAEKG
+116 RIAAEQG

-140 VLAPARSIIDK
+140 VLAPAKSIFDK

-156 SAVATGFVVEKAIPW
+156 SAVVTGFIVDKALTW
-171 LLNNRDKIEGTF
+171 LSKDENRAKIQGVF
-183 KFVQDN
+183 DFVKSN

-204 VVYKVVRLYRALRGV
+204 VIYKMYRIFRALRGV

-244 AAGQRRGGLTIGRET
+244 AAGQRRGRLTIGREVQS
-259 RSFYTGTGGR
+259 RVVPGKFNV
-269 TGPARYNGGAARQKI
+269 AGGAVRENV
-284 DLEVVTRQKGIINKA
+284 EVITRQKGIINKA
-299 LQGVEVSAKKFSRDI
+299 LQGVEVSAKKFSRNI
-314 LKSLGM
+314 IKSLGM

-369 GAGLLGAVG
+369 GAGLLGAIG
-378 TFLGGPVGTF
+378 TFLGGPLGTF
-388 IGGFAGDFAG
+388 IGGFAGDMAG
-398 RKLYDLFFGNKS
+398 RKLYDMFFGNKGE
-410 KDPNA
+410 DPNA
-415 EEAKGMNSG
+415 KEAKGMNSG
-424 GTVTGRNVGDRDS
+424 GTVTGRNVGNRDS

-485 ENNKLFKKTNVEF
+485 ENNKLFKKTNESF

-505 LEKNKPQ
+505 SEKNKPKVRT
-512 PRNTGGGA
+512 PGSPAA

-531 SAANTIKPTG
+531 AAANTIKPTG
-541 RDTSASLKKEEDSG
+541 RDTSSSLKKEEDSG

-563 QRSGS
+563 QKSGS
-568 NLPPSQAAMAPAAG
+568 NIPASPTSLAPAAG

-593 PENTYIEFMKMQL
+593 PENTYIEFMKMQF

>member
-1 MAFSSQAFRAPSLT
+1 MAFSSQAFRAPSVT

-49 GYGRIYRGANVDP
+49 GYGSIYRGASVDP

-106 KIRAAADKKK
+106 KIRAASDKKK
-116 RIDAEKG
+116 RIAAEQG

-140 VLAPARSIIDK
+140 VLAPARSIFDK

-156 SAVATGFVVEKAIPW
+156 SAVVTGFIVDKALTW
-171 LLNNRDKIEGTF
+171 LSKDENRAKIEGVF
-183 KFVQDN
+183 DFVKSN
-189 WKWILGIIGGVLVGR
+189 WKWILGIIGGVLIGR
-204 VVYKVVRLYRALRGV
+204 VVYKVVRIFRALRGV

-244 AAGQRRGGLTIGRET
+244 AAGQRRGFGELKTET
-259 RSFYTGTGGR
+259 RTLTKK
-269 TGPARYNGGAARQKI
+269 GALGETIKYDTNVAVRQKN
-284 DLEVVTRQKGIINKA
+284 IIGKA
-299 LQGVEVSAKKFSRDI
+299 LQGVEVNAKKFSRDI
-314 LKSLGM
+314 MKSLGM
-320 GPGAKTLQK
+320 GPGAKTMQK

-369 GAGLLGAVG
+369 GAGLLGAIG
-378 TFLGGPVGTF
+378 TFLGGPLGTF
-388 IGGFAGDFAG
+388 IGGFAGDMAG
-398 RKLYDLFFGNKS
+398 RKLYDMFFGNKGE
-410 KDPNA
+410 DPNA
-415 EEAKGMNSG
+415 KEAKGMNSG

-437 VPALLTVGEKVV
+437 VPTILTVGEKVV

-485 ENNKLFKKTNVEF
+485 ENNKLFKKTNESF

-505 LEKNKPQ
+505 TEKNKPQ
-512 PRNTGGGA
+512 VRSTGGSGA

-531 SAANTIKPTG
+531 TAANTIKPTG
-541 RDTSASLKKEEDSG
+541 RDTSSSLKKEEDSG

-563 QRSGS
+563 QKSGS
-568 NLPPSQAAMAPAAG
+568 NTIPSPTSAAPAAG

-593 PENTYIEFMKMQL
+593 PENTYIEYMKMQF

>member
-1 MAFSSQAFRAPSLT
+1 
-15 SRPKL
+15 
-20 GKTTVSSSVFRGT
+20 
-33 TKAVSASKTI
+33 
-43 KVPAGM
+43 M
-49 GYGRIYRGANVDP
+49 GYGSIYRGSNVDP

-106 KIRAAADKKK
+106 KIRAASDKKK
-116 RIDAEKG
+116 RIAAEQG

-140 VLAPARSIIDK
+140 VLAPARSIFDK

-156 SAVATGFVVEKAIPW
+156 SAVVTGFIVDKALTW
-171 LLNNRDKIEGTF
+171 LSKDENRAKIDGVF
-183 KFVQDN
+183 NFVKDN

-204 VVYKVVRLYRALRGV
+204 VVYKIVRIFRALRGV

-244 AAGQRRGGLTIGRET
+244 AAGQRRGFGELKTET
-259 RSFYTGTGGR
+259 RTLTKK
-269 TGPARYNGGAARQKI
+269 GALGETIKYDTNVAVRQKN
-284 DLEVVTRQKGIINKA
+284 IIGKA
-299 LQGVEVSAKKFSRDI
+299 LQGVEVNAKKFSRDI
-314 LKSLGM
+314 IKSLGM
-320 GPGAKTLQK
+320 GPGAKTMQK

-369 GAGLLGAVG
+369 GAGLLGAIG
-378 TFLGGPVGTF
+378 TFLGGPLGTF
-388 IGGFAGDFAG
+388 IGGFAGDMAG
-398 RKLYDLFFGNKS
+398 RKLYDMFFGNKGE
-410 KDPNA
+410 DPNA
-415 EEAKGMNSG
+415 KEAKGMNRG

-437 VPALLTVGEKVV
+437 VPTILTVGEKVV
-449 PREQSKAS
+449 PREQSKPS

-485 ENNKLFKKTNVEF
+485 ENNKLFKKTNESF

-505 LEKNKPQ
+505 TEKNKPQ
-512 PRNTGGGA
+512 VRSTGGSGA

-531 SAANTIKPTG
+531 TAANTIKPTG
-541 RDTSASLKKEEDSG
+541 RDTSSSLKKEEDSG

-563 QRSGS
+563 QKSGS
-568 NLPPSQAAMAPAAG
+568 NISASPTALAPAPG

-593 PENTYIEFMKMQL
+593 AENTYIEFMKMQF

>member
-33 TKAVSASKTI
+33 TKAVSASKTM

-49 GYGRIYRGANVDP
+49 GYGSIYRGSNVDP

-106 KIRAAADKKK
+106 KIRAASDKKK
-116 RIDAEKG
+116 RIAAEQG

-140 VLAPARSIIDK
+140 VLAPAKSIFDK

-156 SAVATGFVVEKAIPW
+156 SAVVTGFIVDKALTW
-171 LLNNRDKIEGTF
+171 LSKDENRAKIQGVF
-183 KFVQDN
+183 DFVKSN

-204 VVYKVVRLYRALRGV
+204 VIYKMYRIFRALRGV

-244 AAGQRRGGLTIGRET
+244 AAGQRRGRLTIGREVQS
-259 RSFYTGTGGR
+259 RVVPGKFNV
-269 TGPARYNGGAARQKI
+269 AGGAVRENV
-284 DLEVVTRQKGIINKA
+284 EVITRQKGIINKA
-299 LQGVEVSAKKFSRDI
+299 LQGVEVSAKKFSRNI
-314 LKSLGM
+314 IKSLGM

-369 GAGLLGAVG
+369 GAGLLGAIG
-378 TFLGGPVGTF
+378 TFLGGPLGTF
-388 IGGFAGDFAG
+388 IGGFAGDMAG
-398 RKLYDLFFGNKS
+398 RKLYDMFFGNKGE
-410 KDPNA
+410 DPNA
-415 EEAKGMNSG
+415 KEAKGMNSG
-424 GTVTGRNVGDRDS
+424 GTVTGRNVGNRDS

-485 ENNKLFKKTNVEF
+485 ENNKLFKKTNESF

-505 LEKNKPQ
+505 SEKNKPKVRT
-512 PRNTGGGA
+512 PGSPAA

-531 SAANTIKPTG
+531 AAANTIKPTG
-541 RDTSASLKKEEDSG
+541 RDTSSSLKKEEDSG

-563 QRSGS
+563 QKSGS
-568 NLPPSQAAMAPAAG
+568 NIPASPTSLAPAAG

-593 PENTYIEFMKMQL
+593 PENTYIEFMKMQF

>member
-33 TKAVSASKTI
+33 TKAVSASKTM

-49 GYGRIYRGANVDP
+49 GYGSIYRGSNVDP

-67 EGTPL
+67 EGAPL

-106 KIRAAADKKK
+106 KIRAASDKKK
-116 RIDAEKG
+116 RIAAEQG

-140 VLAPARSIIDK
+140 VLAPARSIFDK

-156 SAVATGFVVEKAIPW
+156 SAVVTGFIVDKALTW
-171 LLNNRDKIEGTF
+171 LSKDENRAKIEGVF
-183 KFVQDN
+183 DFVKSN

-204 VVYKVVRLYRALRGV
+204 VVYKIVRIFRALRGV

-244 AAGQRRGGLTIGRET
+244 AAGQRRGFGELKTET
-259 RSFYTGTGGR
+259 RTITKK
-269 TGPARYNGGAARQKI
+269 GALGETIKYDTNVAVRQKN
-284 DLEVVTRQKGIINKA
+284 IIGKA
-299 LQGVEVSAKKFSRDI
+299 LQGVEVNAKKFSRDI
-314 LKSLGM
+314 IKSLGM
-320 GPGAKTLQK
+320 GPGAKTMQK

-369 GAGLLGAVG
+369 GAGLLGAIG
-378 TFLGGPVGTF
+378 TFLGGPLGTF

-398 RKLYDLFFGNKS
+398 RKLYDMFFGNKGE
-410 KDPNA
+410 DPNA
-415 EEAKGMNSG
+415 KEAKGMNRG
-424 GTVTGRNVGDRDS
+424 GTVTGRNVGNRDS

-485 ENNKLFKKTNVEF
+485 ENNKLFKKTNESF

-505 LEKNKPQ
+505 TEKNKPQ
-512 PRNTGGGA
+512 VRSTGGSGA

-531 SAANTIKPTG
+531 TAANTIKPTG
-541 RDTSASLKKEEDSG
+541 RDTSSSLKKEEDSG

-563 QRSGS
+563 QKSGS
-568 NLPPSQAAMAPAAG
+568 NISASPTALAPAPG

-593 PENTYIEFMKMQL
+593 AENTYIEFMKMQF

>member
-33 TKAVSASKTI
+33 TKAVSASKTM

-49 GYGRIYRGANVDP
+49 GYGSIYRGSNVDP

-106 KIRAAADKKK
+106 KIRAASDKKK
-116 RIDAEKG
+116 RIAAEQG

-204 VVYKVVRLYRALRGV
+204 VIYKMYRIFRALRWAG
-219 ARFLTG
+219 RLLTG
-225 RGGKPSTGGGRTR
+225 RGGAATGGGGR

-244 AAGQRRGGLTIGRET
+244 AQGQRRGKVNITRTTET
-259 RSFYTGTGGR
+259 RTLTKRDKLGGTVK
-269 TGPARYNGGAARQKI
+269 YDKQF
-284 DLEVVTRQKGIINKA
+284 DVVNRQKGIINKA

-314 LKSLGM
+314 IKSLGM
-320 GPGAKTLQK
+320 GPGAKTMQK

-369 GAGLLGAVG
+369 GAGLLGAIG
-378 TFLGGPVGTF
+378 TFLGGPLGTF
-388 IGGFAGDFAG
+388 IGGFAGDMAG
-398 RKLYDLFFGNKS
+398 RKLYDMFFGNKGE
-410 KDPNA
+410 DPNA
-415 EEAKGMNSG
+415 KEAKGMNRG

-437 VPALLTVGEKVV
+437 VPTILTVGEKVV

-485 ENNKLFKKTNVEF
+485 ENNKLFKKTNESF

-505 LEKNKPQ
+505 TEKNKPKVRT
-512 PRNTGGGA
+512 PGSPAA
-520 NISPPTESKAP
+520 NISPSTESKAP
-531 SAANTIKPTG
+531 TAANTIKPTG
-541 RDTSASLKKEEDSG
+541 RDTSSSLKKEEDSG

-563 QRSGS
+563 QKSGS

-593 PENTYIEFMKMQL
+593 PENTYIEFMKMQF

>member
-49 GYGRIYRGANVDP
+49 GYGSIYRGSNVDP

-67 EGTPL
+67 EGAPL

-106 KIRAAADKKK
+106 KIRAASDKKK

-140 VLAPARSIIDK
+140 VLAPARSIFDK

-156 SAVATGFVVEKAIPW
+156 SAVVTGFIVDKALTW
-171 LLNNRDKIEGTF
+171 LSKDENRAKIEGVF
-183 KFVQDN
+183 DFVKSN

-204 VVYKVVRLYRALRGV
+204 VVYKIVRIFRALRGV

-225 RGGKPSTGGGRTR
+225 RGGQPSTGGGRTR

-244 AAGQRRGGLTIGRET
+244 SAGQRRGSLTIGREVQS
-259 RSFYTGTGGR
+259 RVVPGR
-269 TGPARYNGGAARQKI
+269 FNVAGGAVRENV
-284 DLEVVTRQKGIINKA
+284 EVITRQKGIINKA
-299 LQGVEVSAKKFSRDI
+299 LQGVEVSAKKFSRNI
-314 LKSLGM
+314 IKSLGM

-369 GAGLLGAVG
+369 GAALLGAVG
-378 TFLGGPVGTF
+378 TFLGGPLGTF
-388 IGGFAGDFAG
+388 IGGFAGDMAG
-398 RKLYDLFFGNKS
+398 RKLYDMFFGNKGE
-410 KDPNA
+410 DPNA
-415 EEAKGMNSG
+415 KEAKGMNSG
-424 GTVTGRNVGDRDS
+424 GTVTGRNVGNRDS

-485 ENNKLFKKTNVEF
+485 ENNKLFKKTNESF

-505 LEKNKPQ
+505 TEKNKPKVRT
-512 PRNTGGGA
+512 PGSPAA

-531 SAANTIKPTG
+531 TAANTIKPTG
-541 RDTSASLKKEEDSG
+541 RDTSSSLKKEEDSG

-563 QRSGS
+563 QKSGS
-568 NLPPSQAAMAPAAG
+568 NLPPSQATMAPAAG

-593 PENTYIEFMKMQL
+593 AENTYIEFMKMQF

>member
-20 GKTTVSSSVFRGT
+20 GKTTVSSSVFRGI
-33 TKAVSASKTI
+33 TKAVSISKTM

-49 GYGRIYRGANVDP
+49 GYGSIYRGSNVDP

-67 EGTPL
+67 EGAPL

-106 KIRAAADKKK
+106 KIRAASDKKK
-116 RIDAEKG
+116 RIAAEQG

-130 ASAIG
+130 GSAIG

-140 VLAPARSIIDK
+140 VLAPARSIFDK

-156 SAVATGFVVEKAIPW
+156 SAVVTGFIVDKALTW
-171 LLNNRDKIEGTF
+171 LSKDENRAKIEGVF
-183 KFVQDN
+183 DFVKSN

-204 VVYKVVRLYRALRGV
+204 VIYKMYRIYRALRWAG
-219 ARFLTG
+219 RLLTG
-225 RGGKPSTGGGRTR
+225 RGGGGGGAATRR
-238 GGIFRN
+238 GGLIRN
-244 AAGQRRGGLTIGRET
+244 AAGQRRGFGPLQAET
-259 RSFYTGTGGR
+259 RTFQRRGILGETINYDRQVMTR
-269 TGPARYNGGAARQKI
+269 TKNPIAKSIQR
-284 DLEVVTRQKGIINKA
+284 LEVLSKIAGKNVVSKLGLKGIT
-299 LQGVEVSAKKFSRDI
+299 KF
-314 LKSLGM
+314 L
-320 GPGAKTLQK
+320 
-329 SILKFARPIL
+329 RPVL
-339 KRIPFVGALL
+339 KRIPIFGGLI
-349 DFALSVAL
+349 DFAVSMAL
-357 GEDPGR
+357 GEPIGR
-363 AAFGAI
+363 AAAKAVGAMLG
-369 GAGLLGAVG
+369 GALGSLIPIPGVG
-378 TFLGGPVGTF
+378 TFLGGW
-388 IGGFAGDFAG
+388 AGDWVG
-398 RKLYDLFFGNKS
+398 GTLYDWITKS
-410 KDPNA
+410 KESKEVKEEGAD
-415 EEAKGMNSG
+415 EAKGMNRG

-437 VPALLTVGEKVV
+437 VPTILTVGEKVV

-485 ENNKLFKKTNVEF
+485 ENNKLFKKTNESF

-505 LEKNKPQ
+505 TEKNKPKV
-512 PRNTGGGA
+512 RSTGRSGA

-531 SAANTIKPTG
+531 TAANTIKPTG
-541 RDTSASLKKEEDSG
+541 RDTSSSLKKEEDSG

-563 QRSGS
+563 QKSGS
-568 NLPPSQAAMAPAAG
+568 NISASPTALAPAPG

-593 PENTYIEFMKMQL
+593 AENTYIEFMKMQF

>member
-49 GYGRIYRGANVDP
+49 GYGSIYRGASVDP

-67 EGTPL
+67 EGAPL
-72 EQTLVETNNILV
+72 EQTLVETNNILA

-92 DFAYRIAKEDEETK
+92 DFSYRIAKENEETK
-106 KIRAAADKKK
+106 KIRAASDKKK
-116 RIDAEKG
+116 REEAEKG

-140 VLAPARSIIDK
+140 VLAPAKSIFDK

-156 SAVATGFVVEKAIPW
+156 SAVVTGFIVDKALTW
-171 LLNNRDKIEGTF
+171 LSKDENRAKIEGVF
-183 KFVQDN
+183 DFVKSN

-204 VVYKVVRLYRALRGV
+204 VIYKMYRIYRALRWAG
-219 ARFLTG
+219 RLLTG
-225 RGGKPSTGGGRTR
+225 RGGGGGGAATRR
-238 GGIFRN
+238 GGLIRN
-244 AAGQRRGGLTIGRET
+244 AAGQRRGFGPLQAET
-259 RSFYTGTGGR
+259 RTFQRRGIFNETINYDRQVMTR
-269 TGPARYNGGAARQKI
+269 TKNPIAKSIQR
-284 DLEVVTRQKGIINKA
+284 LEVLSKIAGKNVVSKLGLKGIT
-299 LQGVEVSAKKFSRDI
+299 KF
-314 LKSLGM
+314 L
-320 GPGAKTLQK
+320 
-329 SILKFARPIL
+329 RPVL
-339 KRIPFVGALL
+339 KRIPIFGGLI
-349 DFALSVAL
+349 DFAVSMAL
-357 GEDPGR
+357 GEPIGR
-363 AAFGAI
+363 AAAKAVGAMLG
-369 GAGLLGAVG
+369 GALGSFIPIPGVG
-378 TFLGGPVGTF
+378 TFLGGW
-388 IGGFAGDFAG
+388 AGDWVG
-398 RKLYDLFFGNKS
+398 GTLYDWITKS
-410 KDPNA
+410 KESKEVKEEGA
-415 EEAKGMNSG
+415 AEAKGMNSG
-424 GTVTGRNVGDRDS
+424 GTVTGRNVGNRDS

-485 ENNKLFKKTNVEF
+485 ENNKLFKKTNESF

-505 LEKNKPQ
+505 TEKNKPQ
-512 PRNTGGGA
+512 VRSTRGSGA

-531 SAANTIKPTG
+531 TAANTIKPTG
-541 RDTSASLKKEEDSG
+541 RDTSSSLKKEEDSG

-563 QRSGS
+563 QKSGS
-568 NLPPSQAAMAPAAG
+568 NISASPTALAPAPG

-593 PENTYIEFMKMQL
+593 AENTYIEFMKMQF

>member
-49 GYGRIYRGANVDP
+49 GYGSIYRGSNVDP

-67 EGTPL
+67 EGAPL

-106 KIRAAADKKK
+106 KIRAASDKKK
-116 RIDAEKG
+116 RIAAEKG

-140 VLAPARSIIDK
+140 VLAPAKSIFDK

-156 SAVATGFVVEKAIPW
+156 SAVVTGFIVDKALTW
-171 LLNNRDKIEGTF
+171 LSKDENRAKIDGVF
-183 KFVQDN
+183 NFVKDN

-204 VVYKVVRLYRALRGV
+204 VIYKMYRIYRALRWAG
-219 ARFLTG
+219 RLLTG
-225 RGGKPSTGGGRTR
+225 RGGGGGGAATRR
-238 GGIFRN
+238 GGLIRN
-244 AAGQRRGGLTIGRET
+244 SAGQRRGFGPLQAET
-259 RSFYTGTGGR
+259 RTFQRRGILGETINYDRQVMTR
-269 TGPARYNGGAARQKI
+269 TKNPIAKSIQR
-284 DLEVVTRQKGIINKA
+284 LEVLSKIAGKNVVSKLGLKGIT
-299 LQGVEVSAKKFSRDI
+299 KF
-314 LKSLGM
+314 L
-320 GPGAKTLQK
+320 
-329 SILKFARPIL
+329 RPIL
-339 KRIPFVGALL
+339 KRIPIFGGLI
-349 DFALSVAL
+349 DFAVSMAL
-357 GEDPGR
+357 GEPIGR
-363 AAFGAI
+363 AAAKAVGAMLG
-369 GAGLLGAVG
+369 GALGSFIPIPGVG
-378 TFLGGPVGTF
+378 TFLGGW
-388 IGGFAGDFAG
+388 AGDWVG
-398 RKLYDLFFGNKS
+398 GTLYDWITKS
-410 KDPNA
+410 KESKEVKEEGAD
-415 EEAKGMNSG
+415 EAKGMNSG
-424 GTVTGRNVGDRDS
+424 GTVTGRNVGNRDS

-485 ENNKLFKKTNVEF
+485 ENNKLFKKTNESF

-505 LEKNKPQ
+505 TEKNKPKVRT
-512 PRNTGGGA
+512 PGSPAA

-531 SAANTIKPTG
+531 AAANTIKPTG
-541 RDTSASLKKEEDSG
+541 KDAPSLRKQEDSG
-555 PETIMLPM
+555 LETIMLPM
-563 QRSGS
+563 QKSGS

-593 PENTYIEFMKMQL
+593 PENTYIEYMKMQF

>member
-49 GYGRIYRGANVDP
+49 GYGSIYRGASVDP

-67 EGTPL
+67 EGAPL

-92 DFAYRIAKEDEETK
+92 DFSYRIAKENEETK
-106 KIRAAADKKK
+106 KIRAASDKKK
-116 RIDAEKG
+116 REEAEKG

-130 ASAIG
+130 GSAIG

-140 VLAPARSIIDK
+140 VLAPAKSIFDK

-156 SAVATGFVVEKAIPW
+156 SAVVTGFIVDKALTW
-171 LLNNRDKIEGTF
+171 LSKDENRAKIEGVF
-183 KFVQDN
+183 NFVKDN

-204 VVYKVVRLYRALRGV
+204 VIYKMYRIYRALRWAG
-219 ARFLTG
+219 RLLTG
-225 RGGKPSTGGGRTR
+225 RGGGGGGAATRR
-238 GGIFRN
+238 GGLIRN
-244 AAGQRRGGLTIGRET
+244 AAGQRRGFGPLQAET
-259 RSFYTGTGGR
+259 RTFQRRGILGETINYDRQVMTR
-269 TGPARYNGGAARQKI
+269 TKNPIAKSIQR
-284 DLEVVTRQKGIINKA
+284 LEVLSKIAGKNVVSKLGLKGI
-299 LQGVEVSAKKFSRDI
+299 SKF
-314 LKSLGM
+314 L
-320 GPGAKTLQK
+320 
-329 SILKFARPIL
+329 RPVL
-339 KRIPFVGALL
+339 KRIPIFGGLI
-349 DFALSVAL
+349 DFAVSMAL
-357 GEDPGR
+357 GEPIGR
-363 AAFGAI
+363 AAAKAVGAMLG
-369 GAGLLGAVG
+369 GALGSLIPIPGVG
-378 TFLGGPVGTF
+378 TFLGGW
-388 IGGFAGDFAG
+388 AGDWVG
-398 RKLYDLFFGNKS
+398 GTLYDWITKS
-410 KDPNA
+410 KESKEVKEEGA
-415 EEAKGMNSG
+415 AEAKGMNSG
-424 GTVTGRNVGDRDS
+424 GTVTGRNVGNRDS

-485 ENNKLFKKTNVEF
+485 ENNKLFKKTNESF

-505 LEKNKPQ
+505 TEKNKPKV
-512 PRNTGGGA
+512 RSTGGSGA

-531 SAANTIKPTG
+531 AAANTIKPTG
-541 RDTSASLKKEEDSG
+541 RDTSSSLKKEEDSG

-563 QRSGS
+563 QKSGS
-568 NLPPSQAAMAPAAG
+568 NISASPTALAPAPG

-593 PENTYIEFMKMQL
+593 AENTYIEFMKMQF

>member
-1 MAFSSQAFRAPSLT
+1 MAFSNQAFRAPSLT

-20 GKTTVSSSVFRGT
+20 GKTTVSSSVFRGI
-33 TKAVSASKTI
+33 TKSVSISKTM

-49 GYGRIYRGANVDP
+49 GYGSIYRGSNVDP

-67 EGTPL
+67 EGAPL

-92 DFAYRIAKEDEETK
+92 DFSYRIAKENEETK
-106 KIRAAADKKK
+106 KIRAASDKKK

-140 VLAPARSIIDK
+140 VLAPAKSIFDK

-156 SAVATGFVVEKAIPW
+156 SAVVTGFIVDKALTW
-171 LLNNRDKIEGTF
+171 LSKDENRAKIEGVF
-183 KFVQDN
+183 DFVKSN

-204 VVYKVVRLYRALRGV
+204 VIYKMYRIYRALRWAG
-219 ARFLTG
+219 RLLTG
-225 RGGKPSTGGGRTR
+225 RGGGGGGAATRR
-238 GGIFRN
+238 GGLIRN
-244 AAGQRRGGLTIGRET
+244 SAGQRRGFGPLQAET
-259 RSFYTGTGGR
+259 RTFQRRGR
-269 TGPARYNGGAARQKI
+269 LGETINYDRQVMTRKKNPI
-284 DLEVVTRQKGIINKA
+284 AKSIQRLEVLSKIAGKNVVSKLGLKGIT
-299 LQGVEVSAKKFSRDI
+299 KF
-314 LKSLGM
+314 L
-320 GPGAKTLQK
+320 
-329 SILKFARPIL
+329 RPVL
-339 KRIPFVGALL
+339 KRIPIFGGLI
-349 DFALSVAL
+349 DFAVSMAL
-357 GEDPGR
+357 GEPIGR
-363 AAFGAI
+363 AAAKAVGAMLG
-369 GAGLLGAVG
+369 GALGSLIPIPGVG
-378 TFLGGPVGTF
+378 TFLGGW
-388 IGGFAGDFAG
+388 AGDWVG
-398 RKLYDLFFGNKS
+398 GTLYDWITKS
-410 KDPNA
+410 KESKEVKEEGAD
-415 EEAKGMNSG
+415 EAKGMNRG

-437 VPALLTVGEKVV
+437 VPTILTVGEKVV

-457 KFGPFVDDI
+457 KFGPFIDDI

-472 LYGGMVFALREQE
+472 LYVGMVFALREQE
-485 ENNKLFKKTNVEF
+485 ENNKLFKKTNESF

-505 LEKNKPQ
+505 TEKNKPKVRTSGS
-512 PRNTGGGA
+512 PGA

-531 SAANTIKPTG
+531 AAANAIKPTG
-541 RDTSASLKKEEDSG
+541 RDTSSSLKKEEDSG

-563 QRSGS
+563 QKSGS

-593 PENTYIEFMKMQL
+593 PENTYIEYMKMQF

>member
-33 TKAVSASKTI
+33 TKAVNASKTM

-49 GYGRIYRGANVDP
+49 GYGSIYRGASVDP

-106 KIRAAADKKK
+106 KIRAASDKKK
-116 RIDAEKG
+116 RIAAEKG

-140 VLAPARSIIDK
+140 VLAPAKSIFDK

-156 SAVATGFVVEKAIPW
+156 SAVVTGFIVDKALTW
-171 LLNNRDKIEGTF
+171 LSKDENRAKIEGVF
-183 KFVQDN
+183 DFVKSN
-189 WKWILGIIGGVLVGR
+189 WKWILGIIGGVLIGR
-204 VVYKVVRLYRALRGV
+204 VVYKVVRIFRALRGV

-225 RGGKPSTGGGRTR
+225 RGGQPSTGGGRTR

-244 AAGQRRGGLTIGRET
+244 AAGQRRGSLTIGREVQS
-259 RSFYTGTGGR
+259 RVVPGR
-269 TGPARYNGGAARQKI
+269 FNVAGGAVRENV
-284 DLEVVTRQKGIINKA
+284 EVITRQKGIINKA
-299 LQGVEVSAKKFSRDI
+299 LQGVEVSAKKFSRNI
-314 LKSLGM
+314 IKSLGM

-369 GAGLLGAVG
+369 GAALLGAVG
-378 TFLGGPVGTF
+378 TFLGGPLGTF
-388 IGGFAGDFAG
+388 IGGFAGDMAG
-398 RKLYDLFFGNKS
+398 RKLYDMFFGNKGE
-410 KDPNA
+410 DPNA
-415 EEAKGMNSG
+415 KEAKGMNSG
-424 GTVTGRNVGDRDS
+424 GTVTGRNVGNRDS

-485 ENNKLFKKTNVEF
+485 ENNKLFKKTNESF

-505 LEKNKPQ
+505 TEKNKPKV
-512 PRNTGGGA
+512 RSTGRSGA

-531 SAANTIKPTG
+531 PAANTIKPTG
-541 RDTSASLKKEEDSG
+541 RDTSSSLKKEEDSG

-563 QRSGS
+563 QKSGS
-568 NLPPSQAAMAPAAG
+568 NLPPSQAAMAPASG
-582 GSSIPTFDAED
+582 GSSIPAFDAED
-593 PENTYIEFMKMQL
+593 PENTYIEYMKMQF

>member
-33 TKAVSASKTI
+33 TKAVSASKTM

-49 GYGRIYRGANVDP
+49 GYGSIYRGSNVDP

-67 EGTPL
+67 EGAPL

-106 KIRAAADKKK
+106 KIRAASDKKK
-116 RIDAEKG
+116 RIAAEKG

-140 VLAPARSIIDK
+140 VLAPARSIFDK

-156 SAVATGFVVEKAIPW
+156 SAVVTGFIVDKALTW
-171 LLNNRDKIEGTF
+171 LSKDENRAKIEGVF
-183 KFVQDN
+183 DFVKSN

-204 VVYKVVRLYRALRGV
+204 VVYKIVRIFRALRGV

-244 AAGQRRGGLTIGRET
+244 AAGQRRGSLTIGREVQS
-259 RSFYTGTGGR
+259 RVVPGKFNV
-269 TGPARYNGGAARQKI
+269 AGGAVRENV
-284 DLEVVTRQKGIINKA
+284 EVITRQKGIINKA
-299 LQGVEVSAKKFSRDI
+299 LQGVEVSAKKFSRNI
-314 LKSLGM
+314 IKSLGM

-369 GAGLLGAVG
+369 GAALLGAVG
-378 TFLGGPVGTF
+378 TFLGGPLGTF
-388 IGGFAGDFAG
+388 IGGFAGDMAG
-398 RKLYDLFFGNKS
+398 RKLYDMFFGNKGE
-410 KDPNA
+410 DPNA
-415 EEAKGMNSG
+415 KEAKGMNSG

-437 VPALLTVGEKVV
+437 VPTILTVGEKVV

-485 ENNKLFKKTNVEF
+485 ENNKLFKKTNESF

-505 LEKNKPQ
+505 TEKNKPKVRTPGVLVPIFHPQ
-512 PRNTGGGA
+512 QNQRHRQRQIQSNQ
-520 NISPPTESKAP
+520 
-531 SAANTIKPTG
+531 
-541 RDTSASLKKEEDSG
+541 LV
-555 PETIMLPM
+555 ETL
-563 QRSGS
+563 
-568 NLPPSQAAMAPAAG
+568 L
-582 GSSIPTFDAED
+582 
-593 PENTYIEFMKMQL
+593 L
-606 GIFGV
+606 L